1 MVRILACILTLAVL
15 VGAIFIFVGF
25 GAPTARDREPEAI
38 LPVACRGDGVT
49 RVLFL
54 GCDRSANLTDSI
66 MILSLENVTGRLGI
80 LQIPRDTYAAYT
92 ERDYKKLNGAYSLM
106 GLDGVKRFL
115 SDAVGVPINYAVAV
129 DLDSLSSLVD
139 AIGGVDLCIEQ
150 DMFYT
155 DAEQRLNIAFHRG
168 EQHLNGE
175 QAERFLRFRSG
186 YANADLGRMDAQ
198 KQFLQA
204 FTKRC
209 AEVPSS
215 VLLQAMGRLFP
226 RMQTDLPLPTAI
238 GLMNRFVKG
247 EIAGASIITAP
258 GEPVQGT
265 SGAWYYSLNKEGM
278 IRVINAYL
286 FPTSPISE
294 GTFDPRGIFDRADH
308 PDFHRIYTSSDQA
321 SDVGILSFSEER
333 KRYGRNAYSK
343 AAVS

>member
-1 MVRILACILTLAVL
+1 MVRILACILALIVL
-15 VGAIFIFVGF
+15 VGAIFAFVGF
-25 GAPTARDREPEAI
+25 GSPTAREGRTEELSRASQH
-38 LPVACRGDGVT
+38 RDGVT
-49 RVLFL
+49 RLLFL

-66 MILSLENVTGRLGI
+66 MILSLENATGRLGA

-129 DLDSLSSLVD
+129 DLDSVASLVD

-150 DMFYT
+150 DMVYT
-155 DAEQRLNIAFHRG
+155 DEAQSLNVVFQAG

-198 KQFLQA
+198 KLFLQA
-204 FTKRC
+204 FAKRC
-209 AEVPSS
+209 TEVSPN

-238 GLMNRFVKG
+238 GLINRFVRG
-247 EIAGASIITAP
+247 EISEASIVTAP

-265 SGAWYYSLNKEGM
+265 SGAWYYSLNRAGM
-278 IRVINAYL
+278 IRVINEYL
-286 FPTSPISE
+286 FPTSPVSE
-294 GTFDPRGIFDRADH
+294 ATFDKSGIFDRADH
-308 PDFHRIYTSSDQA
+308 PDFHRIYTSPDQA

-343 AAVS
+343 ATVS

>member
-1 MVRILACILTLAVL
+1 MVRILACILTLIVL
-15 VGAIFIFVGF
+15 VGTVFAFVGF
-25 GAPTARDREPEAI
+25 GAPTARGRTDAPSGAVQHRN
-38 LPVACRGDGVT
+38 GVT
-49 RVLFL
+49 RLLFL
-54 GCDRSANLTDSI
+54 GCDRSAKLTDSI
-66 MILSLENVTGRLGI
+66 MILSLENATGRLGI

-106 GLDGVKRFL
+106 GLSGVKQFL

-129 DLDSLSSLVD
+129 DLDSVASLVD

-150 DMFYT
+150 DMIYS
-155 DAEQRLNIAFHRG
+155 DEGQNLNIVFQAG

-175 QAERFLRFRSG
+175 QAEKFLRFRSG

-204 FTKRC
+204 FAKRC
-209 AEVPSS
+209 TEVSPS
-215 VLLQAMGRLFP
+215 VLLQAVGRLFP
-226 RMQTDLPLPTAI
+226 RMQTDLPLPSAI
-238 GLMNRFVKG
+238 GLINRFVKR
-247 EIAGASIITAP
+247 EIVDYSIITAP

-265 SGAWYYSLNKEGM
+265 SGAWYYSLNKAGM
-278 IRVINAYL
+278 IRVVNAYL
-286 FPTSPISE
+286 FPTSPVTE
-294 GTFDPRGIFDRADH
+294 GTFDPRGLFDRADH
-308 PDFHRIYTSSDQA
+308 PDFHRIYTSPDQA